1 MKRSA
6 PLAAVALLGC
16 IACQPADIPEPRL
29 VLLYATCSLNRH
41 FLAPYDP
48 AVSYTPNIDRLGK
61 RSVVFTAHH
70 TEAGQSGTSYASI
83 FSGTQAMRH
92 GVYDHPKKL
101 PDSLFLIAEAFQAH
115 GYAAYGFGTHYLASE
130 HLNFMQGV
138 RKDRHFYEFLTPKA
152 RAFRYVL
159 DQLQENPDYKAFV
172 VTNFTVTHYP
182 YGHPTEDL
190 DTQLREFCGPRPDEC
205 SIIRDREKFNFLREL
220 YYTEHDGLLWDF
232 DVTVAEL
239 GLSPE
244 EVAKL
249 VTTIE
254 LLYKLDVLRL
264 DKLFGSV
271 LQEIEARGL
280 LDETLIAFTA
290 DHGEIMYRDHAFF
303 FWTHG
308 YQQAPEVI
316 GVPLVMHIPG
326 VEPRTYDAVTRSIDV
341 FPTLLG
347 LSGLPYPSD
356 HVQGVDLSGE
366 IRNGGERD
374 GLLAFSHSDVLPHL
388 IVEGGRL
395 PATKNFGSLF
405 PRRDPELMWVS
416 VRAGNRFYKLRRL
429 SDRGF
434 SSFVFDLEEDP
445 LESTNLFDPDDP
457 EQQEMFERLEAY
469 REQLLAGYAISER
482 GGDNVPKDEQF
493 RLLRSMGYIE

>member
-1 MKRSA
+1 
-6 PLAAVALLGC
+6 
-16 IACQPADIPEPRL
+16 
-29 VLLYATCSLNRH
+29 
-41 FLAPYDP
+41 
-48 AVSYTPNIDRLGK
+48 
-61 RSVVFTAHH
+61 
-70 TEAGQSGTSYASI
+70 
-83 FSGTQAMRH
+83 
-92 GVYDHPKKL
+92 
-101 PDSLFLIAEAFQAH
+101 
-115 GYAAYGFGTHYLASE
+115 
-130 HLNFMQGV
+130 
-138 RKDRHFYEFLTPKA
+138 
-152 RAFRYVL
+152 
-159 DQLQENPDYKAFV
+159 
-172 VTNFTVTHYP
+172 
-182 YGHPTEDL
+182 
-190 DTQLREFCGPRPDEC
+190 
-205 SIIRDREKFNFLREL
+205 
-220 YYTEHDGLLWDF
+220 
-232 DVTVAEL
+232 
-239 GLSPE
+239 
-244 EVAKL
+244 
-249 VTTIE
+249 
-254 LLYKLDVLRL
+254 
-264 DKLFGSV
+264 
-271 LQEIEARGL
+271 
-280 LDETLIAFTA
+280 
-290 DHGEIMYRDHAFF
+290 MYRDHAFF

-374 GLLAFSHSDVLPHL
+374 GLLAFSHSDVLPRL

-457 EQQEMFERLEAY
+457 EQQEMFERLETY